1 MTISI
6 HTSLFGEALT
16 LAISEQN
23 EPEFG
28 VLPERYSSEPDP
40 LALIEALAAELEA
53 SEARLRHVEGL
64 LASHHE
70 HCICSATEAVAN
82 SVTDLHPVI
91 ADPACLLLAA

>member
-6 HTSLFGEALT
+6 CSFLSGEALT
-16 LAISEQN
+16 LASPQQS

-28 VLPERYSSEPDP
+28 VLPERHSSEPSQ

-64 LASHHE
+64 LASHQE
-70 HCICSATEAVAN
+70 HCICSTTEATPIP
-82 SVTDLHPVI
+82 VTDLYPVVTDHPY
-91 ADPACLLLAA
+91 LLLAA